1 MTEPTATR
9 PSPQHLTDSASLHRL
24 ALAGYRITTVCRSCG
39 APLISPRS
47 VARQLGPVCG
57 KRRPPDMRLPDDLPD
72 DVLGAALQYAA
83 AGFYVL
89 PIDRTAKH
97 AGSVLGKG
105 WPGKSSRDPKML
117 AAWFAGSDHGLALH
131 LGRSGVVA
139 FDVDNPERL
148 PPVLAEL
155 FTNLSP
161 PFQSTRTG
169 QTGRGHYLFQVPEG
183 RAIGN
188 SLGKLPAGWGDVRGR
203 NGIIVAAPTVHSK
216 AEQGGCY
223 HWEATGTIPTLP
235 DAIAE
240 LLPDAMSTDDAATDA
255 EVQAF
260 LATYTEG
267 SRPERLAPIVARY
280 KSKVAAGASRHET
293 LVACLTWACK
303 EVLAGYV
310 PARRV
315 RGEFLGVHL
324 SALADTTHPN
334 GPEPDRKD
342 FAGALAWALSQALT
356 DELRDT
362 MPRSDATE
370 LNPQNPQN
378 TPAAVPPRD
387 SADCA
392 DIADAP
398 AEFAGSIPDP
408 LERITVLPAFPVAVL
423 PLPVADLVLEVAEST
438 QTDEGMAGTVALGV
452 MAAAAGGFA
461 EVQVRPGYVE
471 PLNLWVAP
479 AALPAERKSAVCAV
493 LSAPLVDLEA
503 ELVKH
508 AAPLI
513 EEARTLKEIAEKIAE
528 GDKRTAGNAPPDKRD
543 AAASAAVTSAQQ
555 AAALT
560 VPALPQI
567 IADDVTLE
575 ALGSRLAEQG
585 GRLAII
591 SSECGFLVTA
601 AGRYSSNPDL
611 SVPLKAHAGDRYRV
625 DRMGRATEFVDRPA
639 LTLVMMVQPGVLAAA
654 ASNTAFHDSG
664 FLARFLFAFPPS
676 RLGRRAVDPAPL
688 DPATVAAYG
697 ARITKVVRALRKA
710 EQVQTL
716 TLNGAAD
723 ALRLDYARQI
733 ERKLGPNGELAHVRS
748 WAGKIVGA
756 TVRIAGLLHLLQ
768 HGTTEDTI
776 TAESMRGAVTLGEY
790 FTAHALHA
798 FDEMAA
804 RGDNLELARRTVALI
819 GRNPTFCEFSAREL
833 FTAAPRSWMPDTATM
848 DAALDKLVDYGWIM
862 PQPELQRPEGKRGR
876 TPSKRYRAHPWCH
889 DRPPQNLTANGNS
902 ANSANSATRALRGAA

>member
-1 MTEPTATR
+1 
-9 PSPQHLTDSASLHRL
+9 
-24 ALAGYRITTVCRSCG
+24 
-39 APLISPRS
+39 
-47 VARQLGPVCG
+47 
-57 KRRPPDMRLPDDLPD
+57 MRLPDDLPD

-117 AAWFAGSDHGLALH
+117 AAWFAGTDHGVALH

-148 PPVLAEL
+148 PAVLAEV
-155 FTNLSP
+155 FTELSP

-169 QTGRGHYLFQVPEG
+169 QAGRGHFLFEVPPE
-183 RAIGN
+183 RSIGN
-188 SLGKLPAGWGDVRGR
+188 SLGTLPAGWGDVRGR
-203 NGIIVAAPTVHSK
+203 NGIIVVAPTVHSK

-223 HWEATGTIPTLP
+223 RWETTGTIPVLP
-235 DAIAE
+235 DAIAD

-255 EVQAF
+255 EVTAF

-267 SRPERLAPIVARY
+267 SKPERLAPIVARY
-280 KSKVAAGASRHET
+280 KSKVGVGASRHDT

-310 PARRV
+310 PARRM
-315 RGEFLGVHL
+315 RGEFLSVHL

-334 GPEPDRKD
+334 GAEPNRKD

-362 MPRSDATE
+362 MPRTTDPEVAPH
-370 LNPQNPQN
+370 NPQNPQKAS
-378 TPAAVPPRD
+378 AAVPPRD
-387 SADCA
+387 SADYA
-392 DIADAP
+392 DDP
-398 AEFAGSIPDP
+398 AEFAASVPDP
-408 LERITVLPAFPVAVL
+408 LERITVLPGFPVQVL

-479 AALPAERKSAVCAV
+479 AALPAERKSAVCTL

-503 ELVKH
+503 ELVEH

-513 EEARTLKEIAEKIAE
+513 EEARTLKEIAEKVAE
-528 GDKRTAGNAPPDKRD
+528 ADKRTAGSATADKRKE
-543 AAASAAVTSAQQ
+543 ATSAAVTSACQS
-555 AAALT
+555 AAII

-585 GRLAII
+585 GRLAIV
-591 SSECGFLVTA
+591 STEGGFLVTA
-601 AGRYSSNPDL
+601 AGRYSSTPDL
-611 SVPLKAHAGDRYRV
+611 SVPLKAHAGDRFRV
-625 DRMGRATEFVDRPA
+625 DRMGRPTEFVNKPA

-676 RLGRRAVDPAPL
+676 RLGHRAVDPAPL

-697 ARITKVVRALRKA
+697 ARITKVARTLRKA
-710 EQVQTL
+710 EQMQTL
-716 TLNGAAD
+716 TLDPGAD
-723 ALRLDYARQI
+723 AVRLDYARRVEAQ
-733 ERKLGPNGELAHVRS
+733 LGPNGELAHVRG
-748 WAGKIVGA
+748 WAGKVVGA

-804 RGDNLELARRTVALI
+804 RDDDLELARRTVALI

-889 DRPPQNLTANGNS
+889 DRPPHNSHNPRNLTANGNIADS
-902 ANSANSATRALRGAA
+902 ADIAEATRAPLRGAA

>member
-1 MTEPTATR
+1 M
-9 PSPQHLTDSASLHRL
+9 
-24 ALAGYRITTVCRSCG
+24 
-39 APLISPRS
+39 
-47 VARQLGPVCG
+47 
-57 KRRPPDMRLPDDLPD
+57 
-72 DVLGAALQYAA
+72 
-83 AGFYVL
+83 L

-117 AAWFAGSDHGLALH
+117 AALFAGTDHGLAVH

-148 PPVLAEL
+148 PAVLADV
-155 FTNLSP
+155 FTDLAP

-169 QTGRGHYLFQVPEG
+169 QAGRGHFLFEVPPE
-183 RAIGN
+183 RSIGN
-188 SLGKLPAGWGDVRGR
+188 SLGTLPAGWGDVRGR
-203 NGIIVAAPTVHSK
+203 NGIIVVAPTVHSK

-223 HWEATGTIPTLP
+223 RWETTGTIPMLP
-235 DAIAE
+235 ELIAD
-240 LLPDAMSTDDAATDA
+240 LLPDAMHADDAATDA

-267 SRPERLAPIVARY
+267 SRPDRLAPIVARY
-280 KSKVAAGASRHET
+280 KAKVGGGASRHDT
-293 LVACLTWACK
+293 LVGCLTWACK

-342 FAGALAWALSQALT
+342 FAGALAWALSQSLT

-362 MPRSDATE
+362 MPRSAAPE
-370 LNPQNPQN
+370 VSPQNPQNPQN

-398 AEFAGSIPDP
+398 AEFAASVPDP
-408 LERITVLPAFPVAVL
+408 LERITVLPGFPVQVL

-452 MAAAAGGFA
+452 MAAATGGFA

-479 AALPAERKSAVCAV
+479 AALPAERKSAVCTV

-503 ELVKH
+503 ELVGH

-528 GDKRTAGNAPPDKRD
+528 GDKRTAGNAAPDKRD
-543 AAASAAVTSAQQ
+543 AAASAAVTSAQH

-585 GRLAII
+585 GRLSIV
-591 SSECGFLVTA
+591 STEGGFLVTA
-601 AGRYSSNPDL
+601 AGRYSSTPDL
-611 SVPLKAHAGDRYRV
+611 SVPLKAHAGDRFRV

-664 FLARFLFAFPPS
+664 FLARFLFAYPPS
-676 RLGRRAVDPAPL
+676 RLGHRAVDPAPL

-697 ARITKVVRALRKA
+697 ARITKVARALRKT

-716 TLNGAAD
+716 TLDPAAD
-723 ALRLDYARQI
+723 AVRLDYARQI
-733 ERKLGPNGELAHVRS
+733 ERKLGPNGELAHIRG

-768 HGTTEDTI
+768 HGTTEDAI

-790 FTAHALHA
+790 FTAHARHA

-804 RGDNLELARRTVALI
+804 RDDDLELARRTIALI
-819 GRNPTFCEFSAREL
+819 GRNPTFCEFSARAL
-833 FTAAPRSWMPDTATM
+833 FTAAPRSWMPGTATM

-862 PQPELQRPEGKRGR
+862 PEPEPQRPEGKRGR

-889 DRPPQNLTANGNS
+889 DRPLHNPRNPQTG
-902 ANSANSATRALRGAA
+902 

>member
-1 MTEPTATR
+1 M
-9 PSPQHLTDSASLHRL
+9 Q
-24 ALAGYRITTVCRSCG
+24 
-39 APLISPRS
+39 
-47 VARQLGPVCG
+47 
-57 KRRPPDMRLPDDLPD
+57 LPDDLPD
-72 DVLGAALQYAA
+72 DVCGAALAYAA

-105 WPGKSSRDPKML
+105 WPAKSSRDPKVL
-117 AAWFAGSDHGLALH
+117 AAWFAGTDHGLALH
-131 LGRSGVVA
+131 AGRSGAVVL
-139 FDVDNPERL
+139 DVDTPEQL
-148 PPVLAEL
+148 PPVLAEV
-155 FTNLSP
+155 FAATAP
-161 PFQSTRTG
+161 PFQSTRVAEP
-169 QTGRGHYLFQVPEG
+169 GRGHYLFQVPEG
-183 RAIGN
+183 RNIGN
-188 SLGKLPAGWGDVRGR
+188 SLGRVPAGWGDIRGR
-203 NGIIVAAPTVHSK
+203 NGIIVVEPTVHSK

-223 HWEATGTIPTLP
+223 RWQTTGTIPMLP
-235 DAIAE
+235 DTIAA
-240 LLPDAMSTDDAATDA
+240 LLPDAMSADDAATDA
-255 EVQAF
+255 EVTAF
-260 LATYTEG
+260 LNTYTEG

-280 KSKVAAGASRHET
+280 KNRVGAGASRHET

-310 PARRV
+310 PARRM

-334 GPEPDRKD
+334 GAEPDRKD
-342 FAGALAWALSQALT
+342 FGGALAWALSQALT

-362 MPRSDATE
+362 MPTITTTE
-370 LNPQNPQN
+370 TPTHNPRNPHN
-378 TPAAVPPRD
+378 GSTA
-387 SADCA
+387 A
-392 DIADAP
+392 DIAGSVDCVDYVDAL
-398 AEFAGSIPDP
+398 EDFAGDPCP
-408 LERITVLPAFPVAVL
+408 LERVTVLPAFPVQVL

-479 AALPAERKSAVCAV
+479 AALPAERKSAVCTV

-503 ELVKH
+503 ELVAH

-528 GDKRTAGNAPPDKRD
+528 GDKRTAGNASPDKRD
-543 AAASAAVTSAQQ
+543 AAASAAVTSVQQ

-585 GRLAII
+585 GRLSIV
-591 SSECGFLVTA
+591 STEGGFLVTA
-601 AGRYSSNPDL
+601 AGRYSSTPDL
-611 SVPLKAHAGDRYRV
+611 SVPLKAHAGDRFRV

-676 RLGRRAVDPAPL
+676 RLGHRAVDPAPL
-688 DPATVAAYG
+688 DPTTVAAYG
-697 ARITKVVRALRKA
+697 ARITKVARALRKA
-710 EQVQTL
+710 EQVQVL
-716 TLNGAAD
+716 TLDTAAD
-723 ALRLDYARQI
+723 AVRLDYARRVEVQ
-733 ERKLGPNGELAHVRS
+733 LGPNGELAHVRG

-756 TVRIAGLLHLLQ
+756 TVRIAGLLHLLEYG
-768 HGTTEDTI
+768 GTTVDTI
-776 TAESMRGAVTLGEY
+776 TAESMRGAVALGEY

-804 RGDNLELARRTVALI
+804 RDDDLELARRTVALI
-819 GRNPTFCEFSAREL
+819 GRNTKFREFSARDL
-833 FTAAPRSWMPDTATM
+833 MVAAPRSWMPDTATM
-848 DAALDKLVDYGWIM
+848 SATLDTLVDLGWILPM
-862 PQPELQRPEGKRGR
+862 PVPPRVDGKPGR
-876 TPSKRYRAHPWCH
+876 TPSPRYRAHPRCH
-889 DRPPQNLTANGNS
+889 EPAQRKP
-902 ANSANSATRALRGAA
+902 ATSSGSVDSVDYVDAQRRRYAA